1 MTTPVPSGPTSDGE
15 ILVAGAGDAR
25 AMTTPV
31 PGGPTSDGEILVA
44 GAGDARANGV
54 YARCGTQNDAP
65 RWRHVDRSWL
75 CILRDGSSWWIGDER
90 AAREDLYWMDAAAPG
105 AWNVCPCD
113 DRTHRHFKG
122 SAPAPALSWHD
133 PRAPTPACGRPVF
146 ATEECPVC
154 LAPPVAAARAPCGHV
169 ACALCLARARARVDR
184 RGRRLHPVPALS
196 RAVRT
201 RGGDAPCDEPAAP
214 RGAPGRRARRRAA
227 ARRRGAPTRAFEP
240 ALALHP
246 GRGRARPGSAAAG
259 ATDAP
264 AAVRGPPT
272 PRAPGRARP
281 GPLTR
286 RHPARRRACHDGHI

>member
-25 AMTTPV
+25 AITTPV

-169 ACALCLARARARVDR
+169 ACALCLARARAHASTGGVDGCIR
-184 RGRRLHPVPALS
+184 CPLCRAPFALEGATHLATNRPLLEALPAVARDGERPLVGAARPRALSNPLSPSTRAAAARGPAPPQPAPPTRQRPSVGRRL
-196 RAVRT
+196 
-201 RGGDAPCDEPAAP
+201 
-214 RGAPGRRARRRAA
+214 RARLAA
-227 ARRRGAPTRAFEP
+227 
-240 ALALHP
+240 LVL
-246 GRGRARPGSAAAG
+246 GR
-259 ATDAP
+259 
-264 AAVRGPPT
+264 
-272 PRAPGRARP
+272 
-281 GPLTR
+281 
-286 RHPARRRACHDGHI
+286 

>member
-31 PGGPTSDGEILVA
+31 PSGPTSDGEILVA

-154 LAPPVAAARAPCGHV
+154 LAPPVAAARAP
-169 ACALCLARARARVDR
+169 
-184 RGRRLHPVPALS
+184 
-196 RAVRT
+196 
-201 RGGDAPCDEPAAP
+201 
-214 RGAPGRRARRRAA
+214 
-227 ARRRGAPTRAFEP
+227 
-240 ALALHP
+240 
-246 GRGRARPGSAAAG
+246 
-259 ATDAP
+259 
-264 AAVRGPPT
+264 
-272 PRAPGRARP
+272 
-281 GPLTR
+281 
-286 RHPARRRACHDGHI
+286 